1 MGLSLTAKGWAAA
14 SPGSLPPKD
23 RACGHACVAC
33 QGSEL
38 TPEWRAYMLL
48 LFRIAELE
56 AAIEHAHTPMLVT
69 GLTAYRDRL
78 IERRDAAWAEL
89 Q

>member
-1 MGLSLTAKGWAAA
+1 MGYTLTGKGWAAA
-14 SPGSLPPKD
+14 SPGPIPPE
-23 RACGHACVAC
+23 RPCGHRCVVC

-38 TPEWRAYMLL
+38 TPEWRSYMLL
-48 LFRIAELE
+48 LFRIQELE
-56 AAIEHAHTPMLVT
+56 AAIENAHSPMLVK
-69 GLTAYRDRL
+69 GLTQYRDRL